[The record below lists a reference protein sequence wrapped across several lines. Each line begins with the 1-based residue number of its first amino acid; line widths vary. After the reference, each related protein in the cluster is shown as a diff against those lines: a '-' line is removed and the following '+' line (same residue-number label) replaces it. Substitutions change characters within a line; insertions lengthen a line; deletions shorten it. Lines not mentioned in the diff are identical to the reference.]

1 MTEKKPQEQAAADR
15 QVELLSNA
23 FDRAAEN
30 QGIWLN
36 KEGKKAPAFYQKEVT
51 ISPFNAIILGLH
63 SDQREYKTNQFT
75 LFSDAKKRGESV
87 QTKEKGVPFLWYNW
101 NEYANKNNPEE
112 KISRSDYQALSKEEQ
127 TNYKG
132 IRTREIRTL
141 FNIEQTTL
149 PFTDKPA
156 FEKILKESG
165 RLSERESIEQTS
177 KALRSELGSMIGK
190 VNDNM
195 VEVRTD
201 TTGIAHYNQ
210 KEDKVYLPNQEQYE
224 DFNDY
229 ARAAIEQIVIATG
242 NRQRLAR
249 EGMTT
254 KNGRP
259 VSEDA
264 IKQERLVVEM
274 ATAVRLQELGIP
286 ARLSKESLSLTDY
299 WKRELKENPCL
310 IDTLE
315 RDVNNAID
323 MIRKAERGEKIVP
336 RMSQDSQ
343 RTSVKTIIPKHYYVA
358 DEIKTL
364 PNKDTKE
371 MVIVRDPSTKMADV
385 IIPMGAS
392 LAVENEIPGMNK
404 NRIEH
409 ALNKE
414 GYDTVTFYNPDGS
427 LGYRPDDSFFDGKE
441 VSVARLY
448 KWDLEDITKLDVTDA
463 VKRSGAVD
471 FDKILMLKDN
481 DGKWA
486 LFIKPENENSFSVYP
501 DKSDVNRFFV
511 ALKQGNDVLA
521 EQTRQDLGTKYYVMA
536 NDKPELKVDIFK
548 SQATPEELAKI
559 ERVNIFKTKET
570 AEKPSRILCMPT
582 ISGDKQQPREISP
595 QQWQHLWL
603 AENMKEYKQ
612 HLAATIFADVI
623 REEKKD
629 TVHEEYHEEK
639 DKHQQREEQAH
650 SDYHEEEDKKNA
662 AKEEQKPEPVSKML
676 KQFLD
681 LKAKHPDALL
691 LFRTGDFYETYK
703 EDAEKASNIL
713 GITLTRSSKT
723 KDEQGK
729 PLTIAGFP
737 YHALDTYLPRLIRA
751 GQRVAICDQ
760 IEDIDQ
766 KKDNTA
772 QVKGNNNPKEN
783 EGKSLHR

>member
-149 PFTDKPA
+149 PCTDKQA

-259 VSEDA
+259 ISEDA

-286 ARLSKESLSLTDY
+286 AKLSKESLSLTDY

-343 RTSVKTIIPKHYYVA
+343 QTSVKTIIPKHYYVA